1 MIETKSLYK
10 TAMALGVLTASAFTM
25 QTINASDHQEAPTA
39 TSFLTA
45 DIGDYYV
52 WHEGDQLN
60 LILTFG
66 TFSPPG
72 LPASFD
78 RDVLYGF
85 HFDTSIPADGIADIE
100 IFARFAQDSVGDWGL
115 QVAGIGDTPLEGPVE
130 TILSNSELTAWGG
143 LADDPFFFDQTG
155 FNQTVSTGVLSF
167 DPTRD
172 DVAGLNVT
180 AIAIQL
186 PVTAIQSDG
195 SQLQTWST
203 TSNI

>member
-1 MIETKSLYK
+1 MINKISLGL
-10 TAMALGVLTASAFTM
+10 ALGLVVATSAGGLR
-25 QTINASDHQEAPTA
+25 AADHQEAPSTRA
-39 TSFLTA
+39 LIAA
-45 DIGDYYV
+45 DIGDYYA

-66 TFSPPG
+66 TFAAPE

-85 HFDTSIPADGIADIE
+85 HFDTSAEADGVSDID
-100 IFARFAQDSVGDWGL
+100 IYARFAQDESGNWGVQVSGVGDTL
-115 QVAGIGDTPLEGPVE
+115 QGPVE
-130 TILSNSELTAWGG
+130 TVLGNGQMNAWAG

-155 FNQTVSTGVLSF
+155 FNTTVSTGTLSF

-186 PVTAIQSDG
+186 PVASIVSDG
-195 SQLQTWST
+195 SALQTWTT
-203 TSNI
+203 TSSI